1 MLDLQLDKLPL
12 HVVVFASV
20 LIFLLLAFIA
30 FFVVR
35 GLRLRHV
42 LVRLARQIETTGE
55 HPGDLSDYFASDGSL
70 RRLWQ
75 EFRKTLHE
83 QKELNAQTGEFEL
96 KAMRPTLP
104 AEAIF
109 NTQAVVDN
117 RLGTEFFKHLPG
129 IFTGVGIIGTFF
141 GLILGL
147 QAFQV
152 SETAS
157 VVRQSL
163 NSLLHGVWEAFLV
176 SALAIAL
183 AMLVTLVEKLL
194 LASLYKRVEK
204 LNQAIDGQLQAGAGE
219 EYLSRLVQASEESA
233 AQTRILK
240 DALVTDLRQ
249 ILSEVTE
256 RQISAMQAGNT
267 ALGQTISTT
276 IATSLQEPLA
286 QIAKATG
293 GMRED
298 QSGAVQKLL
307 TDVLAG
313 FSQKI
318 EDLFGSQVAGIN
330 ELQQQTIQ
338 ALKAAVTRLEQMA
351 TDVQTSGTK
360 TTEAMAERLN
370 QAVTGMEARQEA
382 LNRRMGELLD
392 HIRQSTR
399 ESQSETRQKLEETL
413 TVVGSTM
420 EQMITALAAQGDR
433 VASSRAEH
441 QQRVAD
447 RASQVAGQL
456 KGQVDE
462 VLKAVTTASGE
473 MARAVSELKSVTT
486 DSIAKMNSGA
496 DTLYVAASDFARAGQ
511 AVSGTLKQASSV
523 SDQFAQAAGSV
534 AMSTRVLEGAVADH
548 KATRDM
554 LAKLLNEL
562 QLAVTNAKRDASM
575 TSDVLQRIEKAT
587 AALGNA
593 QLEAEGFL
601 ENVSAVLVKSHS
613 SFSENMHQTL
623 TKADRAFHEQLSTAT
638 NLLHESIGGLEEVLA
653 DLHVKA

>member
-1 MLDLQLDKLPL
+1 
-12 HVVVFASV
+12 
-20 LIFLLLAFIA
+20 
-30 FFVVR
+30 
-35 GLRLRHV
+35 
-42 LVRLARQIETTGE
+42 
-55 HPGDLSDYFASDGSL
+55 
-70 RRLWQ
+70 
-75 EFRKTLHE
+75 
-83 QKELNAQTGEFEL
+83 
-96 KAMRPTLP
+96 
-104 AEAIF
+104 
-109 NTQAVVDN
+109 
-117 RLGTEFFKHLPG
+117 
-129 IFTGVGIIGTFF
+129 
-141 GLILGL
+141 
-147 QAFQV
+147 
-152 SETAS
+152 
-157 VVRQSL
+157 
-163 NSLLHGVWEAFLV
+163 
-176 SALAIAL
+176 
-183 AMLVTLVEKLL
+183 
-194 LASLYKRVEK
+194 
-204 LNQAIDGQLQAGAGE
+204 
-219 EYLSRLVQASEESA
+219 
-233 AQTRILK
+233 
-240 DALVTDLRQ
+240 
-249 ILSEVTE
+249 
-256 RQISAMQAGNT
+256 
-267 ALGQTISTT
+267 
-276 IATSLQEPLA
+276 
-286 QIAKATG
+286 
-293 GMRED
+293 MRED

-330 ELQQQTIQ
+330 DLQQQTIQ

-420 EQMITALAAQGDR
+420 EQMITALAAQGER
-433 VASSRAEH
+433 VASSSAEH

-587 AALGNA
+587 EALGNA
-593 QLEAEGFL
+593 QLEAENFL
-601 ENVSAVLVKSHS
+601 ENVSGVLTTSHR
-613 SFSENMHQTL
+613 SFSENMQQTL